1 VSVKLDRH
9 DAGVSWVVRE
19 AMSRAGHALADDDG
33 RVWLI
38 DPVEDP
44 EALEAVAE
52 LGEVAGV
59 IQLLDRHPRDCAAL
73 AERFGVPHH
82 KLPRALPGTPLQVVR
97 VMGLPL
103 WKEIALWWPQHRA
116 LVVADA
122 IGTSPYYA
130 LDGPA
135 GVHFLLR
142 ALPPRR
148 LGRYEPEHLLVGHGR
163 PVHDDATGALRHA
176 LSRSRRDIPRLLAAL
191 PGLGHAARRRSPK

>member
-19 AMSRAGHALADDDG
+19 AMSRASHALADDG

-44 EALEAVAE
+44 AAMAAVAE
-52 LGEVAGV
+52 LGDVAGV

-82 KLPRALPGTPLQVVR
+82 RMPDALPGTPLQVVP
-97 VMGLPL
+97 VLGLPL
-103 WKEIALWWPQHRA
+103 WKEIALWWPRHRA

-142 ALPPRR
+142 PLPPRR
-148 LGRYEPEHLLVGHGR
+148 LGHYEPEHLLVGHGR
-163 PVHDDATGALRHA
+163 AVHDDATGALRHA
-176 LSRSRRDIPRLLAAL
+176 LSHSRRDIPRLLAAL
-191 PGLGHAARRRSPK
+191 PGLGRAALRRPPK

>member
-1 VSVKLDRH
+1 VSVKLDYH

-19 AMSRAGHALADDDG
+19 AMSRASHALADDG

-44 EALEAVAE
+44 EAMEAVAE
-52 LGEVAGV
+52 LGEIAGV

-82 KLPRALPGTPLQVVR
+82 QMPDALPGTPFEAVR

-103 WKEIALWWPQHRA
+103 WREIALWWPRHSA
-116 LVVADA
+116 LVVAEA

-148 LGRYEPEHLLVGHGR
+148 LGRFAPEHLLVGHGQ
-163 PVHDDATGALRHA
+163 PVHDDATGALHHA
-176 LSRSRRDIPRLLAAL
+176 LSNSRRDIPRLLAAL
-191 PGLGHAARRRSPK
+191 PGLGRAARQRSPK